1 VVDLYTHILP
11 NVEKGPR
18 DVNAFL
24 TMAKSLVDQGVKN
37 VVASPTYNGQDL
49 EKQNIMLYVEA
60 ANKHL
65 QHAFIPLTILPGQK
79 VTIHYRLIQAF
90 EQNVHLPINHSTK
103 YMFLQLPNENTDV
116 LNEQILY
123 ELQLKGIVPI
133 INEPERHPTFLEDS
147 DLLYEIVKRG
157 AIVQLSSDSIVGKNG
172 RKEKKA
178 ALTFIDK
185 GLAHIIASG
194 VCADTY
200 ESYTLPKAYDMVS
213 RQFGTQILYK
223 FMENADYIVEG
234 KAIFKEQPERV
245 KKGEFLG
252 IF

>member
-1 VVDLYTHILP
+1 MIDLYTNILP
-11 NVEKGPR
+11 NLEDGPC
-18 DVNAFL
+18 DVDTFL
-24 TMAKSLVDQGVKN
+24 TMAKSLVNQGIKSV
-37 VVASPTYNGQDL
+37 VVAPTYTGQDL
-49 EKQNIMLYVEA
+49 EKQSIMTYVDT
-60 ANKHL
+60 ANKQL

-79 VTIHYRLIQAF
+79 IKIDDRLIQTF
-90 EQNVHLPINHSTK
+90 EKNVHLPINYSTK
-103 YMFLQLPNENTDV
+103 YMFLQIPNEHTNI

-123 ELQLKGIVPI
+123 ELQLKGIIPI
-133 INEPERHPTFLEDS
+133 INEPERHTIFLENPDQ
-147 DLLYEIVKRG
+147 LYEIVKRG
-157 AIVQLSSDSIVGKNG
+157 AVVQLSSDSIVGKNG

-200 ESYTLPKAYDMVS
+200 ERYSLPKAYDTVS
-213 RQFGTQILYK
+213 RHFGTQALYK
-223 FMENADYIVEG
+223 FIENADYIVEG

-245 KKGEFLG
+245 KKGKFLG